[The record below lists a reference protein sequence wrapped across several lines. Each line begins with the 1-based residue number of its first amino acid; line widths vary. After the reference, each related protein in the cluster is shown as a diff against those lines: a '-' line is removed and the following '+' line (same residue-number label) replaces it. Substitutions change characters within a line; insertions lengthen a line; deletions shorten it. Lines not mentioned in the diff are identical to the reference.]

1 MSVDSSL
8 YKTRPCCPHRGQCSL
23 ENEQPLPAG
32 KPCTPGEE
40 GYRRG
45 EQTPKRSRYRHRGG
59 GDSHPRRSLFRL
71 VPKKRC
77 IMIPGKKPAS
87 ARPRKMRHARSPPD
101 VLTATVQT
109 VTMPQETLIREIH
122 WLEEKYYRRTL
133 EQNSLRTYGTKKRA
147 TATL

>member
-1 MSVDSSL
+1 MNSHCQPESPARRLRKDIAVVSRPPNAPATATEEAEIAILVALSSGL
-8 YKTRPCCPHRGQCSL
+8 YQ
-23 ENEQPLPAG
+23 
-32 KPCTPGEE
+32 
-40 GYRRG
+40 
-45 EQTPKRSRYRHRGG
+45 
-59 GDSHPRRSLFRL
+59 
-71 VPKKRC
+71 KKRC